1 MNIKALR
8 AFRYAFSEG
17 SVAAAS
23 EVMHLSQPAISRLIS
38 GLEAELKLKLFD
50 RSGRSLSPTTE
61 GIAFYRDA
69 GRILDNLDEIPRIAG
84 EIRAGR
90 TESLRIV
97 TMPRVAQ
104 FLSAP
109 AVAQFS
115 QDYPEVNVTLDVRA
129 RREAG
134 KWLAGQEYDIGI
146 AALPVS
152 HPDIRTTP
160 LVRVRALAIVQKD
173 HPLADADK
181 VTADQ
186 LADDT
191 VIRLMHGL
199 LLRDQLDDTF
209 NSAGVTPRK
218 THEVS
223 ASQLACALVAE
234 GAGITIADEMVAHL
248 FRDRVSAVP
257 IEPERWMTFG
267 LLLPKS
273 QKPNEVA
280 DRFREIL
287 ALHVERVC
295 SSSETMHSLIPKP
308 AG

>member
-8 AFRYAFSEG
+8 AFRHAFSEG

-38 GLEAELKLKLFD
+38 GLEAELKLMLFD

-61 GIAFYRDA
+61 GIAFYREA
-69 GRILDNLDEIPRIAG
+69 GRILDNLDEIPHIAG

-109 AVAQFS
+109 AVAQFI
-115 QDYPEVNVTLDVRA
+115 QEYPKVNVTLDVRA

-152 HPDIRTTP
+152 HPDIRTVP
-160 LVRVRALAIVQKD
+160 LVRVRALAIVPKD
-173 HPLADADK
+173 HPLSDMGQIS
-181 VTADQ
+181 ADQ
-186 LADDT
+186 LAGET

-209 NSAGVTPRK
+209 NSAGITPRK

-223 ASQLACALVAE
+223 SSQLACALVAE
-234 GAGITIADEMVAHL
+234 GAGITIADEMVAHP
-248 FRDRVSAVP
+248 FRDCIASVP
-257 IEPERWMTFG
+257 IKPEKWMTFG
-267 LLLPKS
+267 LLLPS
-273 QKPNEVA
+273 TQKPNEAA

-287 ALHVERVC
+287 SLHVDRVC
-295 SSSETMHSLIPKP
+295 APSETMNSLSHRQNH
-308 AG
+308 